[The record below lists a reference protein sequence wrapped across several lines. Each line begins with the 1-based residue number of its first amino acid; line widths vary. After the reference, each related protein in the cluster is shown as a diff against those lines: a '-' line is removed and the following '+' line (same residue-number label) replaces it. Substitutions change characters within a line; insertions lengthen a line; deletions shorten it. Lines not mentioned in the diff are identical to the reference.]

1 MTAYQSAETRVGSLD
16 YDLAALM
23 AYRLVDNWAYS
34 LVELTDNLLVAELV
48 VCLDGWKV
56 DWGMHLSL
64 KSAVQK

>member
-1 MTAYQSAETRVGSLD
+1 MD

-48 VCLDGWKV
+48 VCLDGWRV
-56 DWGMHLSL
+56 DWLVMLLLL
-64 KSAVQK
+64 KRAGL